1 MHLGGG
7 GLSKNA
13 DTVDAWEGGGGV
25 SDKILA
31 VLTLGGGGVGKLGTR
46 A

>member
-1 MHLGGG
+1 MLTQLMLGRGR
-7 GLSKNA
+7 
-13 DTVDAWEGGGGV
+13 GV
-25 SDKILA
+25 SDKMLA

>member
-1 MHLGGG
+1 MLTLLMLGRR
-7 GLSKNA
+7 
-13 DTVDAWEGGGGV
+13 GGGV
-25 SDKILA
+25 FDKMLA